1 MFELIRRLKIKLRKI
16 VDPAQTDGPAGCSIV
31 MTKFFK
37 EFPRIAK
44 CQDDVDRIEREGID
58 NQFMVDN

>member
-16 VDPAQTDGPAGCSIV
+16 VDPTQTDGPAGCSIV
-31 MTKFFK
+31 MAKFFK

-58 NQFMVDN
+58 N